1 MGKRTSGRK
10 RRARMNSPQMDMLPS
25 EKIDARFVDSSPE
38 IQSAIKKY
46 NDFWGALSDAERA
59 KLKKLHK
66 MLVRNVKRD
75 RAWITSDDRADYYI
89 RKTAE
94 EVHVDRELFDRWW
107 SVLVP
112 LMSMRVRFETSRA
125 LTWAKIA
132 PGILQGDSLPEAKLA
147 AQNLKVGA
155 DPISMEAKRDNR
167 RFFIEL
173 GKCLSGEIKPELFD
187 DMDWDLVRI
196 LCINPSTTAKDAV
209 RKLEKKGWHITE
221 EAFRVRKQR
230 LRRAIVAA
238 RKAYDQPKKA

>member
-125 LTWAKIA
+125 LTWA
-132 PGILQGDSLPEAKLA
+132 LPEAKLA

>member
-94 EVHVDRELFDRWW
+94 EVHVDYYE
-107 SVLVP
+107 SV
-112 LMSMRVRFETSRA
+112 E
-125 LTWAKIA
+125 
-132 PGILQGDSLPEAKLA
+132 
-147 AQNLKVGA
+147 
-155 DPISMEAKRDNR
+155 R
-167 RFFIEL
+167 RFRKPGFHGMRRCFI
-173 GKCLSGEIKPELFD
+173 LSSI
-187 DMDWDLVRI
+187 
-196 LCINPSTTAKDAV
+196 
-209 RKLEKKGWHITE
+209 
-221 EAFRVRKQR
+221 
-230 LRRAIVAA
+230 
-238 RKAYDQPKKA
+238 